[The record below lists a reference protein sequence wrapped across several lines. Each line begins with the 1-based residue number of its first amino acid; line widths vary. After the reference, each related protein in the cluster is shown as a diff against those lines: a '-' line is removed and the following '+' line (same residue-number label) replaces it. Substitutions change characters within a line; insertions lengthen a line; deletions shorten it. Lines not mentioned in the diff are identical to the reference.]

1 MIEILIQQKSEIMV
15 LIYKEWGQTGNHPH
29 AVTLVMIVAGT
40 QENEA
45 PLKLSRKN
53 LMLSSHWTVNFIGT
67 NIFKH

>member
-45 PLKLSRKN
+45 LEKKPNVIITLDC
-53 LMLSSHWTVNFIGT
+53 
-67 NIFKH
+67 